1 MSDSAHAKQQV
12 QRCEVGQSRRWG
24 RGGPKVVNR
33 WCMIGGLEVQR
44 CRDAV
49 DEVQRCRCRVRWRD
63 TGLLSRCKVQS
74 SLVLGRCRGF
84 ILEVIVHSKVTM
96 QMADA
101 EVLQRY

>member
-1 MSDSAHAKQQV
+1 MQSS
-12 QRCEVGQSRRWG
+12 RCKGAEVGQSRRWG

-63 TGLLSRCKVQS
+63 TGLLSRVGAKCRVPWY
-74 SLVLGRCRGF
+74 LVG
-84 ILEVIVHSKVTM
+84 
-96 QMADA
+96 A
-101 EVLQRY
+101 EGS